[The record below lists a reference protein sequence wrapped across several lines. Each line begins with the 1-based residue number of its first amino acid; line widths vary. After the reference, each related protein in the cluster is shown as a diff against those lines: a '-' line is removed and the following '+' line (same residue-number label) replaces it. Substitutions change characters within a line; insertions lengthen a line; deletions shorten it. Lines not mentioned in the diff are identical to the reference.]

1 MKKKLLIENEIQDL
15 TDFQKILLLNK
26 GKLNYE
32 DVEFGSDKVDNYD
45 KHVEVTDRGLIFHF
59 DDLEEFLKFF
69 FPDTYGEG
77 SEGGDGEYDARYY
90 DSMYYGN
97 YDFGDHCYDTSSDDW
112 SEGYTIGYFCDTAT
126 RKLKSIIEIL
136 DPELAKNGF
145 TEKDGKIRIEEGDKI
160 AETLNKYFKRIEDEV
175 TDIICPA
182 KHYSVSDAASE
193 LMKET
198 FCNGLKQFGIEK
210 WSGRFREC
218 FNTYFIPWS
227 ALVQMFVESSEFDG
241 FALDVM
247 FDYIE
252 KNFKGHPPIYYEI
265 EYNVWD
271 EKIFNDKSCEKLNIL
286 MDEYLERAT
295 EEFSPEYRDAINK
308 LNKLNLFKRK
318 QIPGGKNYYMIVDNV
333 DPDTLK
339 VNYRVGEGSWFSN
352 YKYGQSTVDE
362 VISMATQP
370 GLFNPAEFRISPNQL
385 KR

>member
-32 DVEFGSDKVDNYD
+32 DVEFGSNKVDTYD
-45 KHVEVTDRGLIFHF
+45 KHVEVNDRGLIFHL

-97 YDFGDHCYDTSSDDW
+97 YDFGDHCYDTSGDDW

-160 AETLNKYFKRIEDEV
+160 SETLNKYFKRIEDEV

-247 FDYIE
+247 FEYIE

-265 EYNVWD
+265 EYNVWNN
-271 EKIFNDKSCEKLNIL
+271 EIFENKSCEKLNIL

-295 EEFSPEYRDAINK
+295 EEISPEYSEVINK
-308 LNKLNLFKRK
+308 LIKLNLFNGK
-318 QIPGGKNYYMIVDNV
+318 QIPGGKNFYMKVHSV
-333 DPDTLK
+333 DPETLQ
-339 VNYRVGEGSWFSN
+339 VQYRVGEGSWYN
-352 YKYGQSTVDE
+352 NAKYGQSTVDE

-370 GLFNPAEFRISPNQL
+370 GLFDPTEFRILPTQL

>member
-1 MKKKLLIENEIQDL
+1 MKKKLLIENEIEDL

-45 KHVEVTDRGLIFHF
+45 KHVEVTDRGLIFHVN
-59 DDLEEFLKFF
+59 DLEEFLKFF
-69 FPDTYGEG
+69 FPDTYGI
-77 SEGGDGEYDARYY
+77 EGGDSEWDAMNY

-160 AETLNKYFKRIEDEV
+160 SEALNKYFKRIEDEV

-182 KHYSVSDAASE
+182 KHYAVSDAASE

-198 FCNGLKQFGIEK
+198 FCDGLKQFGIENR
-210 WSGRFREC
+210 SNRLRDC

-247 FDYIE
+247 FEYIE
-252 KNFKGHPPIYYEI
+252 KNFKSHPPIYYEI

-339 VNYRVGEGSWFSN
+339 VNYRVGEGSWFNN
-352 YKYGQSTVDE
+352 YKYGKSTVDE
-362 VISMATQP
+362 VISIATQP
-370 GLFNPAEFRISPNQL
+370 GLFNPDEFRISPNQL